1 LACRQED
8 SLFCYLILYFYLLI
22 IITNIPN
29 IINLGDDVNM
39 FRATKIIIMYHLMIQ
54 LKLLYSG
61 D

>member
-1 LACRQED
+1 
-8 SLFCYLILYFYLLI
+8 LFCYLILYFYLLI

>member
-39 FRATKIIIMYHLMIQ
+39 FRATKIIVMYL
-54 LKLLYSG
+54 LK
-61 D
+61 